1 MNTFSLVST
10 LSTLSYF
17 LSGGG
22 GAARERRAAK
32 KAAATSSAGGGGGGG
47 GAGLLGGL
55 SPERTT
61 VSDVQDITNAY
72 AAIDAGTVK
81 EQKPQPIW

>member
-10 LSTLSYF
+10 LSTLSSF

-32 KAAATSSAGGGGGGG
+32 KAAATSSAGGGGGG